1 MAGADKLR
9 SIVVLAIAEVAVMT
23 LWFAASAIVPAL
35 RAEFGVSGTQEALLT
50 SSVQA
55 GFVVGTLIS
64 AIFGLADRMD
74 PRKLFVGCAVA
85 GALLTMSLPALRP
98 DAMIL
103 PRFLVGVCM
112 AGVYPVG
119 MKIASTW
126 ADRDMGLLIGT
137 LVGALTLG
145 SAFPHLF
152 SAFGGIDWR
161 VTLVVAGISA
171 LVGAGL
177 ILLASIGPR
186 IAKGPRFDPRAALTA
201 WRFRSLRLANLGYFG
216 HMWELYAM
224 WAWIGV
230 FLNESFRI
238 SGAGGAAAASVAS
251 FATIAAG
258 GAGCILAGLAADRV
272 GRTAVTIMSMTISGI
287 CAATIG
293 LLFAGSA
300 YWLVVVALVW
310 GASIVSD
317 SAQFS
322 ASVAELSDAALVGTM
337 LTIQT
342 CVGFLLTLISI
353 HLMPVFVGVLGW
365 HYAFA
370 PLAIGPILGVIAMIM
385 LRDHPDAVRLANG
398 NR

>member
-9 SIVVLAIAEVAVMT
+9 SIVLLAIAEVAVMT

-64 AIFGLADRMD
+64 AIFGLSDRMD
-74 PRKLFVGCAVA
+74 PRKLFAGCAVA
-85 GALLTMSLPALRP
+85 GALLTISLPVLPP

-161 VTLVVAGISA
+161 VTVTVAGVAA
-171 LVGAGL
+171 LLGAGL
-177 ILLASIGPR
+177 ILFASVGPR
-186 IAKGPRFDPRAALTA
+186 IAKSPRLDPRGALTA
-201 WRFRSLRLANLGYFG
+201 WRVRSLRLANLGYFG

-230 FLNESFRI
+230 FLHESFRI
-238 SGAGGAAAASVAS
+238 SGAGGAAAASFAS

-258 GAGCILAGLAADRV
+258 AAGCILGGLAADRV
-272 GRTAVTIMSMTISGI
+272 GRTAVTIASMTVSGL

-293 LLFAGSA
+293 FLFAGSA
-300 YWLVVVALVW
+300 YGLVAVALVW

-322 ASVAELSDAALVGTM
+322 ASIAELSDTALVGTM

-342 CVGFLLTLISI
+342 CIGFLLTLVSI
-353 HLMPVFVGVLGW
+353 HLMPVFVGALGW
-365 HYAFA
+365 QYAFV
-370 PLAIGPILGVIAMIM
+370 PLAIGPFLGVIAMTM
-385 LRDHPDAVRLANG
+385 LRNHPDAVRLANG

>member
-1 MAGADKLR
+1 MARADKLR
-9 SIVVLAIAEVAVMT
+9 SIVLLATAEVAVMT

-64 AIFGLADRMD
+64 AIFGLADRLD
-74 PRKLFVGCAVA
+74 PRKLFAGCAVA
-85 GALLTMSLPALRP
+85 GALLTITLPTLRP
-98 DAMIL
+98 EAMIL

-161 VTLVVAGISA
+161 LTVVVAGISA
-171 LVGAGL
+171 LIGAGL

-186 IAKGPRFDPRAALTA
+186 IARSPPFNPSAAFAA
-201 WRFRSLRLANLGYFG
+201 WRVRSLRLANLGYFG

-224 WAWIGV
+224 WAWVGV
-230 FLNESFRI
+230 FLHESFRI
-238 SGAGGAAAASVAS
+238 SGSGGAASASLAA

-258 GAGCILAGLAADRV
+258 AAGCIFGGLAADRV
-272 GRTAVTIMSMTISGI
+272 GRTAVTIASMTISGL
-287 CAATIG
+287 CAASIG
-293 LLFAGSA
+293 FLFAGSA
-300 YWLVVVALVW
+300 YWLVAVALIW

-322 ASVAELSDAALVGTM
+322 ASIAELSDPALVGTM

-342 CVGFLLTLISI
+342 CIGFLLTLVSI
-353 HLMPVFVGVLGW
+353 HLMPVFVGALGW
-365 HYAFA
+365 QYAFV
-370 PLAIGPILGVIAMIM
+370 PLAIGPFLGVIAMTM
-385 LRDHPDAVRLANG
+385 LRNHPDAVRLANG
-398 NR
+398 HR